1 MKYSVLTLVVL
12 SFLFSSSL
20 LCAQV
25 TKKESCYRAC
35 IDKAI
40 EKYERKSLKL
50 DSDRPAIRRDA
61 AVATLKASFYKTQRE
76 QLINQMIVENLGTK
90 TGEMNY
96 FLVKS
101 FGNSLGISLDQAIAE
116 LLAEND
122 GKL

>member
-1 MKYSVLTLVVL
+1 MKHWVLTLVVL

-25 TKKESCYRAC
+25 TKKESCYQAC

-50 DSDRPAIRRDA
+50 DSDRRAIRRDA
-61 AVATLKASFYKTQRE
+61 AVATLKASFYKTHRE

-96 FLVKS
+96 FLIKS
-101 FGNSLGISLDQAIAE
+101 FGNSLGMSLDQAITE
-116 LLAEND
+116 ILAENNR
-122 GKL
+122 